1 MLNKRVIP
9 CLDVNNGRVVKGTS
23 FVNLRDAGNPVE
35 LAARYY
41 REGADELVFLDISA
55 TTEERKTMAEVVEQV
70 SKEVFIPLCVGGG
83 LRSIADMNTL
93 LRAGADKVS
102 INSAAVSDPDLISR
116 GAEKFG
122 RQCIVVAIDAKREG
136 SGWQVYTHSGKKPA
150 GLNAVE
156 WAIKAE
162 ALGAGEI
169 LLTSIDADGKNTGYD
184 NDLNREISSRL
195 NIPVIASGG
204 AGGPEDLYNALDKGQ
219 ADAVLAA
226 SIFHYGRYTIAEVKQ
241 YLKSKGLPVRLEN

>member
-150 GLNAVE
+150 GLDAVE

-184 NDLNREISSRL
+184 NELNREISSRL

>member
-1 MLNKRVIP
+1 M
-9 CLDVNNGRVVKGTS
+9 NNGRVVKGTS
-23 FVNLRDAGNPVE
+23 FVNLRDAGDPVE

-55 TTEERKTMAEVVEQV
+55 TTEERKTMGEVVEKV

-83 LRSIADMNTL
+83 LRSIADMTTL

-102 INSAAVSDPDLISR
+102 VNSAAVSDPDLISR

-136 SGWQVYTHSGKKPA
+136 NSWQVYTHSGKKPT
-150 GLNAVE
+150 GLDAVE
-156 WAIKAE
+156 WAMKAE
-162 ALGAGEI
+162 QLGAGEI

-184 NDLNREISSRL
+184 NELNREVV
-195 NIPVIASGG
+195 PA
-204 AGGPEDLYNALDKGQ
+204 
-219 ADAVLAA
+219 
-226 SIFHYGRYTIAEVKQ
+226 
-241 YLKSKGLPVRLEN
+241 

>member
-23 FVNLRDAGNPVE
+23 FVNLRDAGDPVE

-55 TTEERKTMAEVVEQV
+55 TTEERKTMAEVVEKV

-83 LRSIADMNTL
+83 LRSIADMTTL

-102 INSAAVSDPDLISR
+102 VNSAAVSDPDLISR

-136 SGWQVYTHSGKKPA
+136 NSWQVYTHSGKKPT
-150 GLNAVE
+150 GLDAVE
-156 WAIKAE
+156 WAMKAE
-162 ALGAGEI
+162 KLGAGEI

-184 NDLNREISSRL
+184 NELNREVSSRL

-204 AGGPEDLYNALDKGQ
+204 AGSPEDLYNALDKGQ

-226 SIFHYGRYTIAEVKQ
+226 SIFHYGRYSIAEVKK

>member
-136 SGWQVYTHSGKKPA
+136 SGWQVYTHSGKKSA
-150 GLNAVE
+150 GLDAVE

-184 NDLNREISSRL
+184 NELNREISSRL

-204 AGGPEDLYNALDKGQ
+204 AGAPEDLYNALDKGQ